1 MKKLTCIL
9 FFLLPA
15 LLQAEDTSIYEH
27 AKYIADSLK
36 KLLRTQSLTK
46 EKELYIKS
54 CIVNNYALYCP
65 DSTIVWGGKTI
76 QLAKEL
82 NNLKIEANIYRHIG
96 VSWNFKS
103 NYDSAFIYY
112 GKARDIAKK
121 LKDKGEEANVL
132 SLYARIAVTFFVPL
146 VSVGADDFRF
156 APARR
161 LRNACRPGEIQ
172 PLGIAAPLPRY
183 LRNRFTRPVRRS
195 RQTPRSPGIGRFRR
209 NSNHRRRNREPY
221 PPGKRYVEQRHA
233 LAYPENRK
241 RPLSASFFPVCD

>member
-1 MKKLTCIL
+1 
-9 FFLLPA
+9 
-15 LLQAEDTSIYEH
+15 LQAEDTSIYEH
-27 AKYIADSLK
+27 AKFIADSLK
-36 KLLRTQSLTK
+36 NLLRTQSLTK

-54 CIVNNYALYCP
+54 RIVDNYALYCP

-82 NNLKIEANIYRHIG
+82 NNLKIEAVNYRHIG

-146 VSVGADDFRF
+146 VSVGADDLPILASEIVNDAGVVDQADPAEIPSSVFARFARFEPNDPVFQQFVAGTRKVRF
-156 APARR
+156 AP
-161 LRNACRPGEIQ
+161 
-172 PLGIAAPLPRY
+172 
-183 LRNRFTRPVRRS
+183 
-195 RQTPRSPGIGRFRR
+195 
-209 NSNHRRRNREPY
+209 
-221 PPGKRYVEQRHA
+221 
-233 LAYPENRK
+233 
-241 RPLSASFFPVCD
+241 